1 MGIPLYIFL
10 IIYLI
15 IAGVS
20 MVYALLS
27 LWHVFNFAHLDTAS
41 YFTTGIFIGGIVL
54 IIFLSATFILP
65 IDWNT
70 TIELLSTTQNPSTT
84 LGL

>member
-1 MGIPLYIFL
+1 MGFPLYIFL

-15 IAGVS
+15 LAGVS
-20 MVYALLS
+20 MIYALLS

-41 YFTTGIFIGGIVL
+41 YFTTGIFVAGLILIGFISASF
-54 IIFLSATFILP
+54 IFP
-65 IDWNT
+65 IEWGT
-70 TIELLSTTQNPSTT
+70 TIELFTTSQSQST

>member
-10 IIYLI
+10 IGYLI

-27 LWHVFNFAHLDTAS
+27 LWHVFNFAHLDAAS
-41 YFTTGIFIGGIVL
+41 YFTTGLFIAGIIL
-54 IIFLSATFILP
+54 IGFISASFILP
-65 IDWNT
+65 IDWGM
-70 TIELLSTTQNPSTT
+70 TIELFSSTQNPSA